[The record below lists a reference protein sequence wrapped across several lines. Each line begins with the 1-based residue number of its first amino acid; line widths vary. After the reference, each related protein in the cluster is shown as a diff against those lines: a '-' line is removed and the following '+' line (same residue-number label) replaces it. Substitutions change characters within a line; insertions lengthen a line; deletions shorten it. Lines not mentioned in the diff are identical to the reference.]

1 MVHQAECFCK
11 IFDYALI
18 IRLRAKHRRYTM
30 FRPIFFTATVA
41 VFSCITFVVASP
53 ELMNKLV

>member
-1 MVHQAECFCK
+1 
-11 IFDYALI
+11 
-18 IRLRAKHRRYTM
+18 M

-53 ELMNKLV
+53 ELMNKLVQQYQENTKQRLPQYGNCTEGNIVQRKEW